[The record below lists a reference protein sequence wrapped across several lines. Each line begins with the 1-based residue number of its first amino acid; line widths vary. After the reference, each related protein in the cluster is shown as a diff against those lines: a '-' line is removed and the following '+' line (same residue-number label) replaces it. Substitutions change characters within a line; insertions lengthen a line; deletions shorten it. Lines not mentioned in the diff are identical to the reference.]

1 MRRCIPLLL
10 CFLAPL
16 TASANPVQIDGTSL
30 LAFCIVAF
38 WAFVVEAG
46 IVALLLAFRGLAPL
60 RAFASY
66 FIGNALIFFFVFQPL
81 LGREWLPIPALG
93 LLVVLIDALMIKSV
107 VSLVVLQ
114 GDGYAGVSWL
124 RAIVVSGFGN
134 AASYFVGYI
143 ASRKPWEVG

>member
-1 MRRCIPLLL
+1 MRRCIPFSL
-10 CFLAPL
+10 CLFVPL

-60 RAFASY
+60 RAFAAY

-81 LGREWLPIPALG
+81 LGREWLPIPALES
-93 LLVVLIDALMIKSV
+93 LVVLIDALMIKFL
-107 VSLVVLQ
+107 VSLEVLH
-114 GDGYAGVSWL
+114 GDAYAGVSWF

-134 AASYFVGYI
+134 AASYFIGYI

>member
-1 MRRCIPLLL
+1 MRRCILLLL
-10 CFLAPL
+10 CLLASL

-60 RAFASY
+60 RAFAAY

-81 LGREWLPIPALG
+81 LGREWLPIPVLE
-93 LLVVLIDALMIKSV
+93 LLVVLIDTLMIRFL
-107 VSLVVLQ
+107 VSLEVLQ
-114 GDGYAGVSWL
+114 GDAYAGVSWL
-124 RAIVVSGFGN
+124 RAILVSGCGN
-134 AASYFVGYI
+134 AASYFVGYL

>member
-10 CFLAPL
+10 CLLAPL

-60 RAFASY
+60 RAFAAY

-81 LGREWLPIPALG
+81 LGRETLPIPALE
-93 LLVVLIDALMIKSV
+93 LLVVLIDALMIKF
-107 VSLVVLQ
+107 LVNLEVLQ
-114 GDGYAGVSWL
+114 GDGYAGVSWF
-124 RAIVVSGFGN
+124 RAILVSGFGN

-143 ASRKPWEVG
+143 ASRRPWEVG

>member
-10 CFLAPL
+10 CLLAPL

-60 RAFASY
+60 RAFAAY

-81 LGREWLPIPALG
+81 LGREWLPIPALES
-93 LLVVLIDALMIKSV
+93 LVVLIDALMIKFL
-107 VSLVVLQ
+107 VSLEVLQ
-114 GDGYAGVSWL
+114 GDAYAGVSWF
-124 RAIVVSGFGN
+124 RAILVSGFGN